1 MLLGYVGLTAGGAAD
16 ELLDA
21 IESRRMNLRVAD
33 VYSVFSQYYFLYLH
47 LTLRFAFVQGGDAAR
62 ASLQGSLAPTLFAH
76 VDGYLTARY
85 GRDHEVGNELSAVRE
100 FFFDQLEQSEYGFAH
115 LPDPSY

>member
-1 MLLGYVGLTAGGAAD
+1 MVTDIDRYERARAVKARLVGEDGSVEEPDIQSGGDPLFMLLGYVGLTAGGAAD

-47 LTLRFAFVQGGDAAR
+47 LTLRFAIV
-62 ASLQGSLAPTLFAH
+62 
-76 VDGYLTARY
+76 
-85 GRDHEVGNELSAVRE
+85 
-100 FFFDQLEQSEYGFAH
+100 
-115 LPDPSY
+115 